1 LRCRIERSASKK
13 VKETLPIV
21 IGVIYRKFNYFKK
34 EKVMNTLRNR
44 VQLIGNLGT
53 APEVKTI
60 NGNRKVAKLVIATN
74 ETYKNQKGE
83 RVTETTWHNITAW
96 GTNAEFAEKY
106 LEKGAEIA
114 IDGKLKNNS
123 YTDKN
128 GDKRYVTEIIVN
140 EFMMI
145 GKKK

>member
-1 LRCRIERSASKK
+1 
-13 VKETLPIV
+13 
-21 IGVIYRKFNYFKK
+21 
-34 EKVMNTLRNR
+34 MNTLRNR

-53 APEVKTI
+53 APEVKI
-60 NGNRKVAKLVIATN
+60 ISGNRKVAKLVIATN

-96 GTNAEFAEKY
+96 GNNAEFAEKY

>member
-1 LRCRIERSASKK
+1 
-13 VKETLPIV
+13 
-21 IGVIYRKFNYFKK
+21 
-34 EKVMNTLRNR
+34 MNTLRNR

-53 APEVKTI
+53 APEVKII

-96 GTNAEFAEKY
+96 GSNAEFAEKY